1 MHVTIRNMSLPHRQ
15 SESSAHPT
23 NATTKLCIKPTM
35 QTKATA
41 LIQILRDALLE
52 VERNSKCYNA
62 DTSSGELRNSILRA
76 IDELELVR
84 TGSHE
89 LQAA

>member
-1 MHVTIRNMSLPHRQ
+1 
-15 SESSAHPT
+15 
-23 NATTKLCIKPTM
+23 M
-35 QTKATA
+35 QAKATA
-41 LIQILRDALLE
+41 LIQILRDSLLE
-52 VERNSKCYNA
+52 VEQNA
-62 DTSSGELRNSILRA
+62 KAQTTDISTHELRSSILCA